1 MSMPTQFICDLM
13 NHFSNTYSYKL
24 VHCNFHTAGGS
35 IVLEHL
41 SSPCNDICAK
51 YLSSAVVKEIFLLW
65 QSGELDKDRNKPLWQ
80 IEFENYLEGS

>member
-13 NHFSNTYSYKL
+13 KYFSITYSYEL
-24 VHCNFHTAGGS
+24 LGCNFHIEGS

-41 SSPCNDICAK
+41 SPPCNDICAK
-51 YLSSAVVKEIFLLW
+51 YLSSAVVKEIFSLW